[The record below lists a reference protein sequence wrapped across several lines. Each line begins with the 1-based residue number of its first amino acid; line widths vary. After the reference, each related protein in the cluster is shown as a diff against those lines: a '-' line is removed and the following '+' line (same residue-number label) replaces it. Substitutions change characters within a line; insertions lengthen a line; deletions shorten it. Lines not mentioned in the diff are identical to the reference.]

1 MTQKSKCLSRNRE
14 LLATDYRTRRTD
26 EFLQMLGFARA
37 EPRND
42 GDNTLV
48 PEACFVVPPRSGAR
62 PTEVVVFAFVRLLGR
77 QCSMFQFEGFRDAGA
92 VSRIGAGAIGD
103 MTLLDL

>member
-62 PTEVVVFAFVRLLGR
+62 PTEVVVFAFVRLLGGQR
-77 QCSMFQFEGFRDAGA
+77 QHLDVRLSREEKPRSLL
-92 VSRIGAGAIGD
+92 VS
-103 MTLLDL
+103 